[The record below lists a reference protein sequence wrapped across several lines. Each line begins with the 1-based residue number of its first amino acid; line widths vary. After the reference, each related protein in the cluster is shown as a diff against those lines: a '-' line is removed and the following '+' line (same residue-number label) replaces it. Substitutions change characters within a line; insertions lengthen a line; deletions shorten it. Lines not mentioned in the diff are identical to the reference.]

1 VGNANTLVIQRFFNE
16 VLNDGNLP
24 VLETLIARD
33 FIDHTPGPGQT
44 AGRTGV
50 QAKIERLRRA
60 FPDIRFVLE
69 DAAAEG
75 DTVAVRYHWTG
86 TQTGSFLDMAPTGK
100 PVRVRGMDFYRFRDG
115 AVAEHWDILDQLGL
129 LRQLGRA

>member
-1 VGNANTLVIQRFFNE
+1 MGNANILVIQRFFNE
-16 VLNDGNLP
+16 VLNDGNLS
-24 VLETLIARD
+24 VLEKLIARD
-33 FIDHTPGPGQT
+33 FTDHTAGPGQA
-44 AGRTGV
+44 AGRAGV
-50 QAKIERLRRA
+50 RAKIEGLRRA

-69 DAAAEG
+69 DAVAEG
-75 DTVAVRYHWTG
+75 DTLAVRYYWTG
-86 TQTGSFLDMAPTGK
+86 TQTGPFLDIAPTGK